1 MMKKLD
7 FGTALLAGL
16 LAAGPVGAQ
25 SGGKFSLPAQG
36 AARQGVESRPAQ
48 TVVVDQNHYYRNP
61 SYPSHPSYPSYPVQP
76 AQFIMVPALL
86 MSDGSIFANFGFGY
100 EPVIR
105 TCYAVSTAPMQRI
118 GANGVALHNSDAM
131 PYTPAVPNQMTA
143 SQQMIANGTR
153 LSGPAQL
160 ACFTRDAAGR
170 VFVYRR
176 S

>member
-1 MMKKLD
+1 MRLKRLD
-7 FGTALLAGL
+7 LGTALIAVL
-16 LAAGPVGAQ
+16 LAAAPVAAQ

-36 AARQGVESRPAQ
+36 TVRQGVEARPPQ
-48 TVVVDQNHYYRNP
+48 TVTVDPYSHYRNP
-61 SYPSHPSYPSYPVQP
+61 SYPAQPVQ
-76 AQFIMVPALL
+76 FILVPALL

-105 TCYAVSTAPMQRI
+105 SCSAVVSAPVQRI
-118 GANGVALHNSDAM
+118 ASNGVSLGKSNAM

-160 ACFTRDAAGR
+160 ACFSRDAAGR

>member
-1 MMKKLD
+1 MRLKRLD
-7 FGTALLAGL
+7 FGTAILAGL
-16 LAAGPVGAQ
+16 VAVAPLGAQ
-25 SGGKFSLPAQG
+25 SGGKFSIPAQG
-36 AARQGVESRPAQ
+36 AVRQGVESRPAQ
-48 TVVVDQNHYYRNP
+48 TVVVDQNYYYRN
-61 SYPSHPSYPSYPVQP
+61 PSYPSYPVQP
-76 AQFIMVPALL
+76 VQFILVPALL
-86 MSDGSIFANFGFGY
+86 MSDGSIFANFGYGY
-100 EPVIR
+100 EPVVR
-105 TCYAVSTAPMQRI
+105 TCYAVSTAPVQRI
-118 GANGVALHNSDAM
+118 GANGVALNNSNAM

>member
-1 MMKKLD
+1 MKRLD

-16 LAAGPVGAQ
+16 LAAAPLGAQ

-36 AARQGVESRPAQ
+36 AARQGVEARPPQ
-48 TVVVDQNHYYRNP
+48 TVVVDQNYYYRNP
-61 SYPSHPSYPSYPVQP
+61 SYPVQP
-76 AQFIMVPALL
+76 VQFIMVPAVL

-105 TCYAVSTAPMQRI
+105 SCYAVSTAPVQRI
-118 GANGVALHNSDAM
+118 GANGVALNNSNAM
-131 PYTPAVPNQMTA
+131 PYTPAVPSQMTA

>member
-1 MMKKLD
+1 MRLKRLD
-7 FGTALLAGL
+7 LGTALLAGL
-16 LAAGPVGAQ
+16 LAAAPAEAQ

-48 TVVVDQNHYYRNP
+48 TVVVDQNYYYRNP
-61 SYPSHPSYPSYPVQP
+61 SYPVQP
-76 AQFIMVPALL
+76 VQFIMVPAVL

-105 TCYAVSTAPMQRI
+105 SCYAVSTAPVQRI
-118 GANGVALHNSDAM
+118 GANGVALNNSNAM

-143 SQQMIANGTR
+143 SQQTIANGTR

>member
-1 MMKKLD
+1 MRLKRLD
-7 FGTALLAGL
+7 PGTALVALL
-16 LAAGPVGAQ
+16 LAAAPLGAQ

-36 AARQGVESRPAQ
+36 TVRQGVEARPPQ
-48 TVVVDQNHYYRNP
+48 TVVVDQNYYYRNP
-61 SYPSHPSYPSYPVQP
+61 SYPVQPVQ
-76 AQFIMVPALL
+76 FILVPALL

-100 EPVIR
+100 EPVVR
-105 TCYAVSTAPMQRI
+105 TCYAVSTAPVQRI
-118 GANGVALHNSDAM
+118 GANGVALHNSNAM
-131 PYTPAVPNQMTA
+131 PYTPPVPNQMTA

-153 LSGPAQL
+153 LSAPAQL

>member
-1 MMKKLD
+1 MRLKRLD
-7 FGTALLAGL
+7 LGTALVAVL
-16 LAAGPVGAQ
+16 LAAAPLGAQ

-36 AARQGVESRPAQ
+36 TARQGVEARPAQ
-48 TVVVDQNHYYRNP
+48 TVVVDQNYYYRNP
-61 SYPSHPSYPSYPVQP
+61 SYPVQP
-76 AQFIMVPALL
+76 VQFIMVPAVL

-105 TCYAVSTAPMQRI
+105 SCYAVSTAPVQRI
-118 GANGVALHNSDAM
+118 GANGVALNNSNAM

>member
-1 MMKKLD
+1 MRLKRLD
-7 FGTALLAGL
+7 WRTAVVAALLA
-16 LAAGPVGAQ
+16 AVPAGAQ
-25 SGGKFSLPAQG
+25 SGGKFTHPAHG
-36 AARQGVESRPAQ
+36 AVRQGVEVRPPQ
-48 TVVVDQNHYYRNP
+48 TVVVDPYSYYRNP
-61 SYPSHPSYPSYPVQP
+61 SYPVQPMQPVQP
-76 AQFIMVPALL
+76 VQFILVPALL

-105 TCYAVSTAPMQRI
+105 SCSAVVVPGSTQRV
-118 GANGVALHNSDAM
+118 GSNGVALNHTNAL
-131 PYTPAVPNQMTA
+131 PYTPPVPNQMTA

>member
-1 MMKKLD
+1 MRLKRLD
-7 FGTALLAGL
+7 LGTALVAGL
-16 LAAGPVGAQ
+16 LAAAPVAAQ

-36 AARQGVESRPAQ
+36 TTRQGVEARPPQ
-48 TVVVDQNHYYRNP
+48 TVVVDPYSRYQNP
-61 SYPSHPSYPSYPVQP
+61 SNPGQP
-76 AQFIMVPALL
+76 AQFILVPALL

-105 TCYAVSTAPMQRI
+105 SCAAVASAPVQRI
-118 GANGVALHNSDAM
+118 ASNGVSLGKSSAM

-160 ACFTRDAAGR
+160 ACFSRDAAGR

>member
-1 MMKKLD
+1 MRLKRLD
-7 FGTALLAGL
+7 LGMALVAGL
-16 LAAGPVGAQ
+16 LATAPVGAQ

-36 AARQGVESRPAQ
+36 AVRQGVEARPPQ
-48 TVVVDQNHYYRNP
+48 TVVVDPYSHYRNP
-61 SYPSHPSYPSYPVQP
+61 SYPAHPVQP
-76 AQFIMVPALL
+76 VQFILVPALL

-100 EPVIR
+100 EPIVR
-105 TCYAVSTAPMQRI
+105 SCSAVVVTGSTQRI
-118 GANGVALHNSDAM
+118 GSNGVALNNSNTR
-131 PYTPAVPNQMTA
+131 PYTPPAPNQMTA

-153 LSGPAQL
+153 LSGHAQL

>member
-1 MMKKLD
+1 MKRLD
-7 FGTALLAGL
+7 VGTALLVAL
-16 LAAGPVGAQ
+16 VAFAPAGAQ
-25 SGGKFSLPAQG
+25 QGGKFSLPAQG
-36 AARQGVESRPAQ
+36 STRQGVEARPQ
-48 TVVVDQNHYYRNP
+48 TTVVVVDPYGNP
-61 SYPSHPSYPSYPVQP
+61 SYPQQAPRPVQ
-76 AQFIMVPALL
+76 FTLIPALL

-105 TCYAVSTAPMQRI
+105 SCSAVVVTGQPKRI
-118 GANGVALHNSDAM
+118 GANGVSLSQSNAM

-143 SQQMIANGTR
+143 SQQMLANGQR